1 MTQFATQIEMQE
13 SAIFEHKSAGFWVR
27 FFAFLI
33 DLLLVNTVLVGLLL
47 QNIIPKSIWENELIL
62 YISISAVLSGV
73 MFYIYFILMTK
84 FLSQTLGKMIFGLKV
99 VRDDG
104 EPLSWSTVLFREG
117 VGRFISMTV
126 KILYLIIPFTP
137 KHKAVHDFIADTHV
151 IHERAYSKKEQV
163 VSQTVEV

>member
-1 MTQFATQIEMQE
+1 MTQFATQIEVQE
-13 SAIFEHKSAGFWVR
+13 PAIFEYKSAGFWVR

-47 QNIIPKSIWENELIL
+47 QNIIPQSVWQGDFIL
-62 YISISAVLSGV
+62 YISISAILSGI
-73 MFYIYFILMTK
+73 MFYIYFVLMTK
-84 FLSQTLGKMIFGLKV
+84 FLNQTLGKMIFGLKV

-104 EPLSWSTVLFREG
+104 MQLTWSTVLFREV

-126 KILYLIIPFTP
+126 KVLYLIVPFTT

-151 IHERAYSKKEQV
+151 IHEKTYSKKVQPV
-163 VSQTVEV
+163 TNTVEA